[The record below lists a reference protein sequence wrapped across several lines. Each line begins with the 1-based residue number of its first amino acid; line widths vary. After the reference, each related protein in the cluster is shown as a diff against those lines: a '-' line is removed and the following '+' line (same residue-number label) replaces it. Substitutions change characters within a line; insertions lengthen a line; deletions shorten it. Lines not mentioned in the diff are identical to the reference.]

1 VKYGYERVSTN
12 DQNPEAQRAK
22 LVAAGCDKIFTD
34 KGQSGAKARR
44 PEWDNL
50 LAVLGAGDQ
59 LVCVKLDRIGRSVRN
74 LIDVTDYLQAVGVD
88 LVVIDQAIDTSTPTG
103 ALLFHVLAAIAEFE
117 RGLIIERTHDGQA
130 AVRRDGNLRRSLG
143 GSAPL
148 GFLDL
153 GGADDRDWTLDEVT
167 GAWLR
172 EAAQL
177 VLDDPD
183 HNIDAAFRALDPI
196 THADR
201 EVTAKQLRAA
211 LQRPASA
218 GLIQL
223 DGQLVGTAAI
233 GGPLDEPTYARLAV
247 VFGSRK
253 RGRPTDRDA
262 YPFGPVL
269 RCAKCQNQLTGE
281 KVRTRRGQPPVPYYA
296 CRNPHKRLPWGGS
309 QLTPC
314 HGVSVPAADVHTLI
328 DDAMQLW
335 ALTPAARAAAA
346 RQPATAT
353 RRAEVE
359 TDLADLAE
367 QLAEID
373 AKRFRLR
380 NQPAAR
386 TRYDALAVEAEQL
399 ITTAEAELAALD
411 EVDAAPGVPAALDW
425 AAMTSA
431 EKRATLAEAY
441 QTPIDVQP
449 GNGGGAALSAADRI
463 DLYPR
468 AA

>member
-1 VKYGYERVSTN
+1 MPR
-12 DQNPEAQRAK
+12 P
-22 LVAAGCDKIFTD
+22 AAPNGTPC
-34 KGQSGAKARR
+34 SA
-44 PEWDNL
+44 L
-50 LAVLGAGDQ
+50 LTKGDQ

-74 LIDVTDYLQAVGVD
+74 LIDVTDYLQAVGAD

-103 ALLFHVLAAIAEFE
+103 ALLFHVLAAIAQFE

-130 AVRRDGNLRRSLG
+130 AVRRDGDLRRSLG

-148 GFLDL
+148 GFRDD
-153 GGADDRDWTLDEVT
+153 GGDDDRDWTLDEVT

-172 EAAQL
+172 AAAQL

-183 HNIDAAFRALDPI
+183 HNIDAAYRALDPI

-218 GLIQL
+218 GLIHL
-223 DGQLVGTAAI
+223 DGQLVGAATI
-233 GGPLDEPTYARLAV
+233 GGPLDEDTYTRLAV

-269 RCAKCQNQLTGE
+269 RCRQVREPADRRE
-281 KVRTRRGQPPVPYYA
+281 VRTRRGQPPVPYYA

-309 QLTPC
+309 QVAPC

-328 DDAMQLW
+328 DIAIEQW
-335 ALTPAARAAAA
+335 KHTPIARAAAK
-346 RQPATAT
+346 RQPATAS

-359 TDLADLAE
+359 TDLADLAV

-373 AKRFRLR
+373 ARRFRLR
-380 NQPAAR
+380 SQPGAR
-386 TRYDALAVEAEQL
+386 ARYDALAAEAEQL
-399 ITTAEAELAALD
+399 ITAAETELAALD
-411 EVDAAPGVPAALDW
+411 EVDAAPGVPAVIDW
-425 AAMTSA
+425 DAMTA
-431 EKRATLAEAY
+431 AQKRAILAEAY
-441 QTPIDVQP
+441 QTPIDVAP
-449 GNGGGAALSAADRI
+449 GNGGGAALSATDRI
-463 DLYPR
+463 DLFPR